1 VIDKLELIW
10 NLGFGYWNFIVHLV
24 LIFEGFLL
32 SLFRWV
38 GNYMIRFVEE
48 AGRVMMLFVQTLG
61 WIFRPPMQGREILKQ
76 MEEVGVRSFPVV
88 IITAA
93 FTGMVLALQSF
104 TGFKRFNA
112 ESMVGTVV
120 ALSMTRELGPV
131 LTGLM
136 VSGRVG
142 SAMAAELGMM
152 RVTEQIDALYT
163 LATNPIK
170 YLIVPRFLAA
180 MIMLPVLVIFADVIG
195 MLGGYLVSVQ
205 ILGTNPTLYIRRTW
219 DYLEFNDLYSGLL
232 KAIFFGMIVATISCY
247 QGFSA
252 QGGAEG
258 VGRATTKAVV
268 LSSLTILISN
278 YFITVILF

>member
-1 VIDKLELIW
+1 L
-10 NLGFGYWNFIVHLV
+10 N
-24 LIFEGFLL
+24 
-32 SLFRWV
+32 LFRWI
-38 GNYMIRFVEE
+38 GIYSMRFIRETGKIMI
-48 AGRVMMLFVQTLG
+48 LFVQTLS
-61 WIFRPPMQGREILKQ
+61 WMVRPPLQGREIVKQ

-93 FTGMVLALQSF
+93 FTGMVLALQSY
-104 TGFKRFNA
+104 TGFKRFGA
-112 ESMVGTVV
+112 ETMVGTVV
-120 ALSMTRELGPV
+120 ALSVTRELGPV

-142 SAMAAELGMM
+142 SAMAAELGTM

-180 MIMLPVLVIFADVIG
+180 VIMLPILVVFADAIG
-195 MLGGYLVSVQ
+195 ILGGYLVSVR

-219 DYLEFNDLYSGLL
+219 DYLEFSDLYSGLL
-232 KAIFFGMIVATISCY
+232 KAFIFGMIIATISCY
-247 QGFSA
+247 QGFFA
-252 QGGAEG
+252 EGGAEG

-278 YFITVILF
+278 YFITAFLF

>member
-1 VIDKLELIW
+1 
-10 NLGFGYWNFIVHLV
+10 
-24 LIFEGFLL
+24 
-32 SLFRWV
+32 
-38 GNYMIRFVEE
+38 MIRFVEE
-48 AGRVMMLFVQTLG
+48 AGRVIILFVQTLG

-142 SAMAAELGMM
+142 SAMAAELGTM
-152 RVTEQIDALYT
+152 RVTEQIDALFT

-268 LSSLTILISN
+268 LSSLVILISN

>member
-1 VIDKLELIW
+1 MLL
-10 NLGFGYWNFIVHLV
+10 FI
-24 LIFEGFLL
+24 
-32 SLFRWV
+32 
-38 GNYMIRFVEE
+38 
-48 AGRVMMLFVQTLG
+48 QTIT
-61 WIFRPPMQGREILKQ
+61 WIFRPPWEGKEILKQ
-76 MEEVGVRSFPVV
+76 MEEIGIRSFPVV

-104 TGFKRFNA
+104 TGFKRFGA
-112 ESMVGTVV
+112 ETMVGTVV

-142 SAMAAELGMM
+142 SAMAAELGTM

-170 YLIVPRFLAA
+170 YLIVPRFLATL
-180 MIMLPVLVIFADVIG
+180 IMLPILVIFADVIG
-195 MLGGYLVSVQ
+195 ILGGYLVSVR
-205 ILGTNPTLYIRRTW
+205 ILGTNPTLYLRRTW
-219 DYLEFNDLYSGLL
+219 NFLELNDLYSGII
-232 KAIFFGMIVATISCY
+232 KAIFFGMILATISCY
-247 QGFSA
+247 QGFST

-278 YFITVILF
+278 YFITVFLF

>member
-1 VIDKLELIW
+1 
-10 NLGFGYWNFIVHLV
+10 LGFGYWNFIIYLS
-24 LIFEGFLL
+24 LIFEGAHLNF
-32 SLFRWV
+32 FRWI
-38 GNYMIRFVEE
+38 GKSMIQFVEE
-48 AGRVMMLFVQTLG
+48 AGRIMVLLVQTLG

-142 SAMAAELGMM
+142 SAMAAELGTM

-180 MIMLPVLVIFADVIG
+180 MIMLPILVIFADVIG

-205 ILGTNPTLYIRRTW
+205 ILGANPTLYIRRTW
-219 DYLEFNDLYSGLL
+219 EYLEFNDLYSGLL
-232 KAIFFGMIVATISCY
+232 KAVFFGMIMATISCY
-247 QGFSA
+247 QGFSTE
-252 QGGAEG
+252 GGAEG

-268 LSSLTILISN
+268 ISSLTILITN
-278 YFITVILF
+278 YFITAILF

>member
-1 VIDKLELIW
+1 L
-10 NLGFGYWNFIVHLV
+10 NLFKWIGSYIL
-24 LIFEGFLL
+24 
-32 SLFRWV
+32 
-38 GNYMIRFVEE
+38 RFVEE
-48 AGRVMMLFVQTLG
+48 SGRVMVLFVQTFG
-61 WIFRPPMQGREILKQ
+61 WTFRRPLQGREILKQ

-93 FTGMVLALQSF
+93 FTGMVLALQSY
-104 TGFKRFNA
+104 TGFKRFGA
-112 ESMVGTVV
+112 ETMVGTVV
-120 ALSMTRELGPV
+120 ALSVTRELGPV

-142 SAMAAELGMM
+142 SAMAAELGTM

-170 YLIVPRFLAA
+170 YLVVPRFLAA

-195 MLGGYLVSVQ
+195 ILGGYLVSVS
-205 ILGTNPTLYIRRTW
+205 ILGTNPTIYVRRTW
-219 DYLEFNDLYSGLL
+219 DFLELNDIYSGLL
-232 KAIFFGMIVATISCY
+232 KAVFFGMIIATISCY
-247 QGFSA
+247 QGFYT

-268 LSSLTILISN
+268 LSSLTILVSN
-278 YFITVILF
+278 YFITAFLF

>member
-1 VIDKLELIW
+1 MNPFKWIGTYV
-10 NLGFGYWNFIVHLV
+10 
-24 LIFEGFLL
+24 
-32 SLFRWV
+32 
-38 GNYMIRFVEE
+38 IRFVGE
-48 AGRVMMLFVQTLG
+48 AGKIMTLFAQILS
-61 WIFRPPMQGREILKQ
+61 WIFRPPLQGREILKQ

-88 IITAA
+88 VITAA

-104 TGFKRFNA
+104 TGFKRFGA

-120 ALSMTRELGPV
+120 ALSVTRELGPV

-136 VSGRVG
+136 VSGRIG
-142 SAMAAELGMM
+142 SAMAAELGTM

-180 MIMLPVLVIFADVIG
+180 MIMLPILVIFADVIG
-195 MLGGYLVSVQ
+195 LAGGYLVSVQ

-219 DYLEFNDLYSGLL
+219 DFLELNDVYSGLL
-232 KAIFFGMIVATISCY
+232 KAVFFGMIIATISCY
-247 QGFSA
+247 QGFST

-278 YFITVILF
+278 YFITVFLF

>member
-1 VIDKLELIW
+1 MAL
-10 NLGFGYWNFIVHLV
+10 
-24 LIFEGFLL
+24 LL
-32 SLFRWV
+32 SSGVILNLFQWI
-38 GNYMIRFVEE
+38 GNSTLRFVGE
-48 AGRVMMLFVQTLG
+48 AGRIIILFVQTLG
-61 WIFRPPMQGREILKQ
+61 WIFRPPLQGREILKQ

-88 IITAA
+88 VITSA

-104 TGFKRFNA
+104 IGFKRFGA
-112 ESMVGTVV
+112 ETMVGTVV

-142 SAMAAELGMM
+142 SAMAAELGTM

-180 MIMLPVLVIFADVIG
+180 MIMLPILVIFADVIG
-195 MLGGYLVSVQ
+195 ILGGYLVSVL

-219 DYLEFNDLYSGLL
+219 NFLEFGDLYSGLL
-232 KAIFFGMIVATISCY
+232 KAICFGMILATISCY
-247 QGFSA
+247 QGFST

-258 VGRATTKAVV
+258 VGRATTQAVV

-278 YFITVILF
+278 YIITAILF

>member
-1 VIDKLELIW
+1 LKFGIIIFPEVFL
-10 NLGFGYWNFIVHLV
+10 NLFQWI
-24 LIFEGFLL
+24 
-32 SLFRWV
+32 
-38 GNYMIRFVEE
+38 GNSVMRFVEE
-48 AGRVMMLFVQTLG
+48 GGRVMILLAQTLA
-61 WIFRPPMQGREILKQ
+61 WIFRPPLQGREILKQ

-88 IITAA
+88 VITAA

-112 ESMVGTVV
+112 ESMVGSVV

-142 SAMAAELGMM
+142 SAMAAELGTM
-152 RVTEQIDALYT
+152 RVTEQIDALFT

-180 MIMLPVLVIFADVIG
+180 AIMLPLLVVFADVIG
-195 MLGGYLVSVQ
+195 ILGGYLVSVQ

-219 DYLEFNDLYSGLL
+219 DFLEFEDLYSGLL
-232 KAIFFGMIVATISCY
+232 KAVFFGMIVATISCY
-247 QGFSA
+247 QGFSTE
-252 QGGAEG
+252 GGAEG

-268 LSSLTILISN
+268 VSSLIILISN
-278 YFITVILF
+278 YFITAVLF

>member
-1 VIDKLELIW
+1 MEA
-10 NLGFGYWNFIVHLV
+10 
-24 LIFEGFLL
+24 LL
-32 SLFRWV
+32 NLFR
-38 GNYMIRFVEE
+38 GIGERTIRFVEE
-48 AGRVMMLFVQTLG
+48 AGKVMIIFVQTLG
-61 WIFRPPMQGREILKQ
+61 WTFRPPVQGRLILKQ

-88 IITAA
+88 VITAA

-142 SAMAAELGMM
+142 SAMAAELGTM
-152 RVTEQIDALYT
+152 RVTEQIDALYA

-180 MIMLPVLVIFADVIG
+180 ILMLPILVIFADVIG
-195 MLGGYLVSVQ
+195 MFGGYLVSVQ
-205 ILGTNPTLYIRRTW
+205 VLGTNPTLYIRRTW
-219 DYLEFNDLYSGLL
+219 DYLEFNDLMSGLL
-232 KAIFFGMIVATISCY
+232 KAVCFGMIVALISCY

-268 LSSLTILISN
+268 ISSLAILISN

>member
-1 VIDKLELIW
+1 MTFLW
-10 NLGFGYWNFIVHLV
+10 NLD
-24 LIFEGFLL
+24 FEIWHYHYLRRYLL
-32 SLFRWV
+32 SLFRWI
-38 GNYMIRFVEE
+38 GIYAIRFAEE
-48 AGRVMMLFVQTLG
+48 AGRVMILFVQTLAL
-61 WIFRPPMQGREILKQ
+61 IFRPPFQGREILKQ

-93 FTGMVLALQSF
+93 FTGMVLALQTF
-104 TGFKRFNA
+104 TGFKRFHA

-120 ALSMTRELGPV
+120 ALSVIRELGPV

-142 SAMAAELGMM
+142 SAMAAELGTM

-180 MIMLPVLVIFADVIG
+180 TIMLPILVIFADVIG
-195 MLGGYLVSVQ
+195 ILGGYLVSVQ
-205 ILGTNPTLYIRRTW
+205 ILGANPTLYIRRTW
-219 DYLEFNDLYSGLL
+219 DYLEFSDLYSGLL
-232 KAIFFGMIVATISCY
+232 KAMIFGMIVAIISCY
-247 QGFSA
+247 YGFSTE
-252 QGGAEG
+252 GGAEG

-268 LSSLTILISN
+268 MSSMTILISN
-278 YFITVILF
+278 YFITALLF

>member
-1 VIDKLELIW
+1 L
-10 NLGFGYWNFIVHLV
+10 NL
-24 LIFEGFLL
+24 FL
-32 SLFRWV
+32 WI
-38 GNYMIRFVEE
+38 GNSTIRFLEE
-48 AGRVMMLFVQTLG
+48 AGKMMILLVQTLS
-61 WIFRPPMQGREILKQ
+61 WIFRPPLQGREILKQ

-88 IITAA
+88 VITAA

-104 TGFKRFNA
+104 TGFKRFGA
-112 ESMVGTVV
+112 ETMVGTVV

-142 SAMAAELGMM
+142 SAMAAELGTM

-180 MIMLPVLVIFADVIG
+180 TIMVPILVIFADVIG
-195 MLGGYLVSVQ
+195 ILGGYLVSVSV
-205 ILGTNPTLYIRRTW
+205 LGTNPTLYIRRTW
-219 DYLEFNDLYSGLL
+219 NFLEFNDLYSGLL
-232 KAIFFGMIVATISCY
+232 KAICFGMILATISCY
-247 QGFSA
+247 QGFFT

-278 YFITVILF
+278 YIITAILF